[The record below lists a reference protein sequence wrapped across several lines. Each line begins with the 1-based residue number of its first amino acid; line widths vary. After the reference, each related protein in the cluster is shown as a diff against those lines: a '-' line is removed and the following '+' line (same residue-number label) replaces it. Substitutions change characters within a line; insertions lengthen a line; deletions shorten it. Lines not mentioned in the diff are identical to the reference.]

1 MRPIIILLAVLIMA
15 MAPLSFGEELPA
27 HVAQSGSN
35 ETLQLAKEALP
46 QMILIAV
53 LLINLFTSLIHSER
67 NFKASL
73 IATTILVALTYW
85 GGFYKPLIDF
95 LTAKI

>member
-1 MRPIIILLAVLIMA
+1 MTQDHTKLDIWSRNMK
-15 MAPLSFGEELPA
+15 E
-27 HVAQSGSN
+27 AQ
-35 ETLQLAKEALP
+35 EALP

-53 LLINLFTSLIHSER
+53 LVINLITALIDSDR
-67 NFKASL
+67 NSKASL
-73 IATTILVALTYW
+73 ILTIILVALTYW